1 MKARWTRRLGRL
13 LGLVTLALT
22 TGAAL
27 LWYSQFRWIYE
38 DPQTAPEA
46 PVAIVFGA
54 GLDRWGRPS
63 PVLADRVATAVDLY
77 RLGKVRYLLL
87 SGDNRFP
94 WHNEPGAMAAYA
106 RQLGVPAEV
115 IQPDY
120 AGRRTYD
127 TCYRARAIF
136 GVRKALLVTQRYHLP
151 RAVFTCRA
159 LGIEAYGVVA
169 DRRTYPLGAYTVWQL
184 REAAAWV
191 RALLDVWVLRP
202 TPVLGPPIR
211 LGQPR

>member
-1 MKARWTRRLGRL
+1 MNVRWIRRVVL
-13 LGLVTLALT
+13 LTGLTVLVLAA
-22 TGAAL
+22 GAGL
-27 LWYSQFRWIYE
+27 LWYRQFRWIY
-38 DPQTAPEA
+38 DSPRSAPEA

-54 GLDRWGRPS
+54 GLNRQGGPS
-63 PVLADRVATAVDLY
+63 PVLADRVVTAVELY
-77 RLGKVRYLLL
+77 RLGKVRHLLL
-87 SGDNRFP
+87 SGDNRFL
-94 WHNEPGAMAAYA
+94 WYNEPGAMATYA
-106 RQLGVPAEV
+106 RQLGVPAEA

-169 DRRTYPLGAYTVWQL
+169 DRRTYPPGPYTVWQL
-184 REAAAWV
+184 REVAAWV

-202 TPVLGPPIR
+202 TPVLGPPIALEDTR
-211 LGQPR
+211 